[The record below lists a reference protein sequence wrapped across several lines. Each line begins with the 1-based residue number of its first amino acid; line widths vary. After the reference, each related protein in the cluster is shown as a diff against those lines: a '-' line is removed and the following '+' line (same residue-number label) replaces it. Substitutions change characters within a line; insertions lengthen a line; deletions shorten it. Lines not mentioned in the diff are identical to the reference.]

1 MSQRIGRRDF
11 IRNGA
16 VASTLI
22 SSVRS
27 PRAGSAKAKSVAPSD
42 QVVIGVVGIG
52 RQGLYNMR
60 KFLEH
65 PECRVG
71 AVCDVYEPH
80 LLRAH
85 EESGADKFED
95 FRHVLDRDDLD
106 AIVISTPDHWHP
118 LNTIMACQA
127 GKDVY
132 VEKPVSVTVQ
142 EGQMMVEAA
151 RKYRRVVQV
160 GTQQRSGI
168 HFQKAVKLIGEG
180 ALGQVTAVRS
190 WNFGNSTPNGIGSP
204 PDSKPPQGL
213 NWDLWLG
220 PAPAVP
226 FNANRFGV
234 HPDRWSTFRMFWD
247 YAGGMMT
254 DWGVHLLDI
263 VQWAQQVEAPTKIS
277 TSGGKFALKDN
288 SETPDTLTT
297 TLEYP
302 GFISTY
308 ENRSCN
314 SHRINEHGYGSE
326 FYGTEATLFI
336 DRSGFEIIPQQDREN
351 DRLVPRT
358 YSMQMKDTNDGN
370 YDHVG
375 NFLSCIKSRQ
385 RPISDI
391 EIGHHSTATCLM
403 ANISYRLG
411 RNLEWDAAAKQFKG
425 DAEASK
431 HLARPCRAPW
441 KLEI

>member
-1 MSQRIGRRDF
+1 
-11 IRNGA
+11 
-16 VASTLI
+16 
-22 SSVRS
+22 
-27 PRAGSAKAKSVAPSD
+27 
-42 QVVIGVVGIG
+42 
-52 RQGLYNMR
+52 
-60 KFLEH
+60 
-65 PECRVG
+65 
-71 AVCDVYEPH
+71 
-80 LLRAH
+80 
-85 EESGADKFED
+85 
-95 FRHVLDRDDLD
+95 
-106 AIVISTPDHWHP
+106 
-118 LNTIMACQA
+118 
-127 GKDVY
+127 
-132 VEKPVSVTVQ
+132 
-142 EGQMMVEAA
+142 
-151 RKYRRVVQV
+151 
-160 GTQQRSGI
+160 
-168 HFQKAVKLIGEG
+168 
-180 ALGQVTAVRS
+180 
-190 WNFGNSTPNGIGSP
+190 
-204 PDSKPPQGL
+204 
-213 NWDLWLG
+213 
-220 PAPAVP
+220 
-226 FNANRFGV
+226 
-234 HPDRWSTFRMFWD
+234 MFWD